1 MTIEQAFD
9 TTTSERE
16 TSMDNELSPEEIR
29 KLAEQVFEE
38 GDEYAAHS
46 MMELADEMEL
56 ADDIEHTFDTPDM
69 TATGEGDDTD
79 PTWEELGFT
88 VIDPL
93 EEVDPEMLELL

>member
-16 TSMDNELSPEEIR
+16 TNMDNELSPEEIR

-46 MMELADEMEL
+46 MMEL